1 MDKKEI
7 LFKEIDIIQ
16 SIINRMWTNSFT
28 IKGWTV
34 MLVVWVIALDK
45 INQDNYLGLLAMALV
60 AILIL
65 WWLDSYF
72 LQQERLYRKLYKWV
86 IENRETSDQ
95 YLFDM
100 NPERLFR
107 KEDCIV
113 LVFFSK
119 TIRPM
124 YSLLSIFVVIYCYFT
139 L

>member
-1 MDKKEI
+1 
-7 LFKEIDIIQ
+7 
-16 SIINRMWTNSFT
+16 MWTNSFT
-28 IKGWTV
+28 IKGWAV

-45 INQDNYLGLLAMALV
+45 FNQDNYLGLLAMALV

-86 IENRETSDQ
+86 IDNRETSDQ

-113 LVFFSK
+113 FVFFSK

-124 YSLLSIFVVIYCYFT
+124 YFLLSIFVVIYCYFT

>member
-28 IKGWTV
+28 IKGWAV

-45 INQDNYLGLLAMALV
+45 FNQDNYLGLLAMALV

-86 IENRETSDQ
+86 IENREISDQ

-100 NPERLFR
+100 NPGRLFG

-113 LVFFSK
+113 CVFFSK

-124 YSLLSIFVVIYCYFT
+124 YSLLSTFVVIYCYFT

>member
-1 MDKKEI
+1 MDKKDL
-7 LFKEIDIIQ
+7 LFKEVDIIQ
-16 SIINRMWTNSFT
+16 GIINRMWTNSFT

-34 MLVVWVIALDK
+34 MLVVWVITLNK
-45 INQDNYLGLLAMALV
+45 FNQANYLALLAMALV
-60 AILIL
+60 AILIF

-86 IENRETSDQ
+86 IENRVISDQ

-113 LVFFSK
+113 RVFFSK
-119 TIRPM
+119 TVRPM

>member
-45 INQDNYLGLLAMALV
+45 FNQDNYLGLLVMALV

-86 IENRETSDQ
+86 IENRATSDQ

-113 LVFFSK
+113 CVFFSK
-119 TIRPM
+119 SVRPM
-124 YSLLSIFVVIYCYFT
+124 YALLSIFVVIYCYFT

>member
-28 IKGWTV
+28 IKGWAV

-45 INQDNYLGLLAMALV
+45 FNQDNYLGLLAMALV

-86 IENRETSDQ
+86 IDNRETSDQ

-113 LVFFSK
+113 FVFFSK

-124 YSLLSIFVVIYCYFT
+124 YFLLSIFVVIYCYFT

>member
-28 IKGWTV
+28 IKGWAV

-45 INQDNYLGLLAMALV
+45 FNQDNYLGLLAMALV

-113 LVFFSK
+113 FVFFSK

-124 YSLLSIFVVIYCYFT
+124 YFLLSIFVVIYCYFT